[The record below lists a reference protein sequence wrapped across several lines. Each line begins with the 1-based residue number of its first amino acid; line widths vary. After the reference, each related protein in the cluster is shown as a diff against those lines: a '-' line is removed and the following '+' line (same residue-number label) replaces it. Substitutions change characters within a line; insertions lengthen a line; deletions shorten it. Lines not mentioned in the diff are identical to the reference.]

1 MAKQV
6 KEPTY
11 VRDIVGEIHRW
22 DERDIL
28 FARKD
33 LFRYFGVDSP
43 QYRAYYQAHPEH
55 LEYDAKV
62 GPMTGLGKTG
72 SPADEPMFET
82 QFAVTAELGRES
94 FVDGEPAPE
103 RVELPPE
110 RAAEKVKAL
119 ARFLG
124 ADLVRVGPLRQEWV
138 YTHAARSRGD
148 MEGYI
153 PWGTPVDMS
162 HHHTAIAMAFQ
173 MDYDLSRTGP
183 DFPTLLAT
191 AKGYATGA
199 WVSVQLAGYIRML
212 GYSARAHHLN
222 NYHIIAVPVAVD
234 CGLGELS
241 RAGYLMTREF
251 GLAVRLAF
259 VTTDMPIAHD
269 GPVDLGIQSFCE
281 NCKIC
286 AEACPSHSIPLGDKV
301 EYNGIKKWKLNEESC
316 YRYWHTVGTDCSV
329 CMMACPWTKPHT
341 LFHRL
346 MSIPAT
352 IAGPHQRW
360 MVWAD
365 KLFYGKY
372 KSAPGPDFLD
382 EYKRYYRQRSK

>member
-1 MAKQV
+1 
-6 KEPTY
+6 
-11 VRDIVGEIHRW
+11 
-22 DERDIL
+22 
-28 FARKD
+28 
-33 LFRYFGVDSP
+33 
-43 QYRAYYQAHPEH
+43 
-55 LEYDAKV
+55 
-62 GPMTGLGKTG
+62 
-72 SPADEPMFET
+72 
-82 QFAVTAELGRES
+82 
-94 FVDGEPAPE
+94 
-103 RVELPPE
+103 
-110 RAAEKVKAL
+110 
-119 ARFLG
+119 
-124 ADLVRVGPLRQEWV
+124 
-138 YTHAARSRGD
+138 
-148 MEGYI
+148 
-153 PWGTPVDMS
+153 MS
-162 HHHTAIAMAFQ
+162 
-173 MDYDLSRTGP
+173 STGP

-301 EYNGIKKWKLNEESC
+301 EYNGIKKWKLNAESC